1 MQGAQISDNCSIG
14 FCSSLE
20 AEAEK
25 FYLPRTRLNRYQSSV
40 EQYEPRSEGV
50 VLLVRAHLSRHLMT
64 EVVSD
69 CLVRT
74 NSLVYIQQLH
84 IQDGIVWQSCLD
96 DIFSSNTPTWL
107 AKWGKA

>member
-69 CLVRT
+69 
-74 NSLVYIQQLH
+74 SLEQIGHFQIHAAV
-84 IQDGIVWQSCLD
+84 
-96 DIFSSNTPTWL
+96 SSKIDL
-107 AKWGKA
+107 AD